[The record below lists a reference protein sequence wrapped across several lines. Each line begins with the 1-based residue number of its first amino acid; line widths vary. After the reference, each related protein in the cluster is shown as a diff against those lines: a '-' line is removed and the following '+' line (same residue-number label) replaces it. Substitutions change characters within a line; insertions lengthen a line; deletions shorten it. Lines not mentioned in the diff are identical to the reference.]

1 MHITNQAYQQP
12 NCKNYAKNTD
22 VAQAEK
28 SHLWNLKTFLRY
40 LSRTFYD
47 DDEHMEGNSDAE
59 ESLEQMLEM
68 DETPVSKEDTG
79 SENRGKKLKYSSPE
93 ILWENDTRGCCQ
105 ECSCFR

>member
-1 MHITNQAYQQP
+1 MHAYYESSVP
-12 NCKNYAKNTD
+12 IKMNRKNYAKNTD

-47 DDEHMEGNSDAE
+47 DDEHMEDNSDAE
-59 ESLEQMLEM
+59 ESSEQMLEM

-79 SENRGKKLKYSSPE
+79 MNRGKKLKYP
-93 ILWENDTRGCCQ
+93 RPK
-105 ECSCFR
+105 